1 MQSNQLRG
9 DADRATAAVDLVG
22 RMLVG
27 APRPPDPHAVSL
39 IDLTAA
45 AERGHP
51 ARIRPFLREKSNTPD
66 YATWLLPPRP
76 RHETFPLPNEPMVE
90 LRRACSL
97 LVSACLF
104 TGAQVARAQSPG
116 SFSSHD
122 LPIPTG
128 PLQPLAVAESLAQGR
143 RDLDAQRWIPASR
156 RLRWALERA
165 PLNGEDWRSQMRA
178 AYGARDWASAQ
189 QASERAYRLGTRDQR
204 EVALFAAASY
214 GQSGSLDRAFSW
226 LRRALVDER
235 FEFRSSLDEDP
246 DFTPLKRDPRWAALV
261 RPPAPPTARV
271 EGWRT
276 DIAWLMSELE
286 RLNAPVR
293 EQPVPDT
300 VRALAAR
307 LSADVPRLS
316 DAAVTVRLMQLLAV
330 LGRGHN
336 GLFPWMASRH
346 GALNQ
351 APVAFFVFAGG
362 DVRIVRASP
371 SYERLIGYRVKQVGD
386 LPTLAALELIGS
398 VVEREND
405 MDLLWRGPEFLAS
418 PSVLHLLGATT
429 MTDSLRLVV
438 EGRRGDSIVVLPAG
452 PFARRRNL
460 GANPKSRVPP
470 PMALRRA
477 APSKDAWRVGGGDM
491 GSEAPFWL
499 EWIPAERVQYMSF
512 TNVLDAKS
520 ESLQSF
526 GGRLARVLDARR
538 PAAVV
543 VDLRRNN
550 GGDTYLYRSLLRTLV
565 AWDARN
571 PGRLYALIGR
581 NTYSAAQNFITDLDR
596 LTDVVFVGEP
606 SGSKPATHGNESPI
620 TLPWSGLQGGLS
632 AVYWQIG
639 DARDKRRWIAPA
651 VFVPP
656 AAQDWLSNRD
666 AAMEVV
672 LTHVR
677 KR

>member
-1 MQSNQLRG
+1 
-9 DADRATAAVDLVG
+9 
-22 RMLVG
+22 MLV
-27 APRPPDPHAVSL
+27 
-39 IDLTAA
+39 
-45 AERGHP
+45 
-51 ARIRPFLREKSNTPD
+51 
-66 YATWLLPPRP
+66 
-76 RHETFPLPNEPMVE
+76 

-97 LVSACLF
+97 LVGACLLS
-104 TGAQVARAQSPG
+104 GAKVGRAQSPK
-116 SFSSHD
+116 SFSSRE
-122 LPIPTG
+122 LPIPAG
-128 PLQPLAVAESLAQGR
+128 PLQPIAVAESLAQGR
-143 RDLDAQRWIPASR
+143 RDLDAQRWIPAAR

-178 AYGARDWASAQ
+178 AYGARDWVGAQ
-189 QASERAYRLGTRDQR
+189 QAAERAYALGTKDQG
-204 EVALFAAASY
+204 EVALIAAASY
-214 GQSGSLDRAFSW
+214 GQSGSLDHAFNW

-235 FEFRSSLDEDP
+235 FEFRGALDEDP
-246 DFTPLKRDPRWAALV
+246 DFALLKRDARWASLV
-261 RPPAPPTARV
+261 RPPASPTERV
-271 EGWRT
+271 AGWRT
-276 DIAWLMSELE
+276 DIAWLLSELE

-293 EQPVPDT
+293 ERPVPDT
-300 VRALAAR
+300 IRALAAR

-316 DAAVTVRLMQLLAV
+316 DAAVTVRLMQLLAT

-371 SYERLIGYRVKQVGD
+371 PYERLIGYRVKQVGD
-386 LPTLAALELIGS
+386 LPTLAALKLVGS

-405 MDLLWRGPEFLAS
+405 MDLLWRGPELLAS
-418 PSVLHLLGATT
+418 PAVLHLLGATA
-429 MTDSLRLVV
+429 MADSLRLVV
-438 EGRRGDSIVVLPAG
+438 EGRRGDSVVVLPAG

-460 GANPKSRVPP
+460 GAYPKATVPP
-470 PMALRRA
+470 PLALRHA
-477 APSKDAWRVGGGDM
+477 ATSNAPWRVGGGDM
-491 GSEAPFWL
+491 GSEAPFWM
-499 EWIPAERVQYMSF
+499 EWIPTERVQYVAF
-512 TNVLDAKS
+512 VNVLDAKG

-526 GGRLARVLDARR
+526 GRRLARELDARR

-543 VDLRRNN
+543 IDLRRNN

-581 NTYSAAQNFITDLDR
+581 NTYSAAENFITDLDR

-606 SGSKPATHGNESPI
+606 SGAKPATHGNESSI

-639 DARDKRRWIAPA
+639 DARDKRLWIAPA
-651 VFVPP
+651 LFVPP

-672 LTHVR
+672 LTHIR
-677 KR
+677 KRA